1 MKLAEFMTVSRDD
14 KLIQE
19 AVTRLVDAFGPSPDN
34 PEAIDTLAIA
44 EWKLGKPE
52 DASQR
57 LEEALKKFPTHLQS
71 SVTLAR
77 MKLSRNDW
85 KGAEEVLNK
94 AVADAPQSSPAA
106 LALGE
111 FYVFLRQPER
121 GGAELK
127 RALQL
132 DPKNGLALMG
142 LAAVQMSAKRM
153 DEAEKIYKQLANLPE
168 KAYKP
173 LHAMFL
179 YQFGNREVALAE
191 FESLAKSDPTDREAR
206 ARLVAA
212 YLGMKRSPEAESVL
226 AAALKQNPKDTDALL
241 QRAEM
246 RFRSGKVDDSEKDLR
261 EILHFRPDSARAHF
275 MLGVVYRAKNLENSH
290 RDELQQAVR
299 LDPTLLQ
306 ARLALE
312 LSFLSAKQA
321 QAALNVMDQAPDG
334 QKNLL
339 QWLIG
344 RNWALMLLGNLQE
357 AKSGIERAL
366 QAGRPPEAVYQNA
379 VLRLLQRDSVGAR
392 AQVEELLKRDVA
404 DVRVAQLLME
414 TYAAQQDVAK
424 GLDRLKELVAA
435 HPNSAPLQH
444 LLGEWY
450 SRSGNLAGSQKAFEA
465 AKAADQHFVP
475 ADLSLAE
482 IDIREGRNDAARRR
496 LGPVIT
502 ANPRN
507 VAALLLSARAE
518 EAAGDHASVIARYRA
533 VLNADSSNLIALNNL
548 AYVLAAD
555 NPDEALKFA
564 QQAAEK
570 APDSPFV
577 QDTLGW
583 IYYRKGLYT
592 MAVRYLK
599 NAVDKEST
607 PRRQFHL
614 GMSYLKV
621 GDQLTGQ
628 KIVREAL
635 QKDPNLA
642 KTEQGW

>member
-1 MKLAEFMTVSRDD
+1 
-14 KLIQE
+14 
-19 AVTRLVDAFGPSPDN
+19 
-34 PEAIDTLAIA
+34 
-44 EWKLGKPE
+44 
-52 DASQR
+52 
-57 LEEALKKFPTHLQS
+57 
-71 SVTLAR
+71 
-77 MKLSRNDW
+77 
-85 KGAEEVLNK
+85 
-94 AVADAPQSSPAA
+94 
-106 LALGE
+106 
-111 FYVFLRQPER
+111 
-121 GGAELK
+121 
-127 RALQL
+127 
-132 DPKNGLALMG
+132 MG

-179 YQFGNREVALAE
+179 YQFGSREAALAE

-246 RFRSGKVDDSEKDLR
+246 RLRSGKVDDSEKDLR
-261 EILHFRPDSARAHF
+261 EILHFRPDSARAHL
-275 MLGVVYRAKNLENSH
+275 MLGVVYRAKNLENSQ

-312 LSFLSAKQA
+312 MSFLSAKQA
-321 QAALNVMDQAPDG
+321 KAALNVMDQAPDG
-334 QKNLL
+334 QKNQL
-339 QWLIG
+339 QWLVG

-444 LLGEWY
+444 LLGQWY

-482 IDIREGRNDAARRR
+482 IDIREGRNDAARQR